1 MPARTD
7 SRKKIHLEVLRII
20 AIILVLFHHT
30 EWRGFMLFLY
40 NDGLKSN
47 IYLFMS
53 IACEIAVPIFFMIS
67 GALLLKKDERI
78 KDILRKRIPRFILV
92 LFAISAIYYLY
103 DVWFNQKA
111 WGGFMGI
118 LNAFMNNGASGALW
132 YMYHYIAL
140 LLMLPFLRSIVK
152 NATKQHYLYLIGLNL
167 FLVGILP
174 MLSFFLTD
182 GKYYFINTF
191 NVVLATTMSF
201 FFFLMGHFFENVLQD
216 DFYNTKNCTLLSV
229 AALAAIIFCILLTN
243 KWIPLR
249 GFADSTSNGFHYTLV
264 ALPTF
269 AVYAWAKFLFKN
281 ATKTNWATA
290 TVSQFGQCTFGI
302 YLFER
307 ILREQTMFIFV
318 WLDSFLPTMVSCC
331 LWVLAIV
338 IIGTGFMSVLKLI
351 PGVKKLI

>member
-1 MPARTD
+1 MAGIADGR
-7 SRKKIHLEVLRII
+7 RKLHLELLRVI

-40 NDGLKSN
+40 CDGLKSD

-67 GALLLKKDERI
+67 GALLLKKDDRI
-78 KDILRKRIPRFILV
+78 KNILLKRLPRFIFV
-92 LFAISAIYYLY
+92 LFAISAIYYIY
-103 DVWFNQKA
+103 DVLFNEKA

-118 LNAFMNNGASGALW
+118 LNAFMNNAASGALW

-140 LLMLPFLRSIVK
+140 IMMLPFLRSIVK
-152 NATKQHYLYLIGLNL
+152 NATKQHYLYLIALNL

-201 FFFLMGHFFENVLQD
+201 FFFLMGHFFENVLD
-216 DFYNTKNCTLLSV
+216 EDFYNIKNCALLSA
-229 AALAAIIFCILLTN
+229 AALVAIIACVFLTQ
-243 KWIPLR
+243 KWVPLR
-249 GFADSTSNGFHYTLV
+249 GFADSTSKGFHYTLV

-269 AVYAWAKFLFKN
+269 AIYAWAKFLFKN
-281 ATKTNWATA
+281 ITVSKWVAATI
-290 TVSQFGQCTFGI
+290 SQFGQCTFGI

-307 ILREQTMFIFV
+307 ILREQTMFIFT
-318 WLDSFLPTMVSCC
+318 WLDSYLPTMVSSCI
-331 LWVLAIV
+331 WVVAIV
-338 IIGTGFMSVLKLI
+338 IIGTSFMSILKLI